1 MFSRSLALPTRPSY
15 WISPAKKLIPDEAPS
30 HPDEHVL
37 EISYSNLPELQI
49 ALHAMGDNLVQDA
62 HHDFVIFPE
71 PAREQQPFAPPA
83 K

>member
-1 MFSRSLALPTRPSY
+1 
-15 WISPAKKLIPDEAPS
+15 
-30 HPDEHVL
+30 
-37 EISYSNLPELQI
+37 
-49 ALHAMGDNLVQDA
+49 VQDA

>member
-1 MFSRSLALPTRPSY
+1 
-15 WISPAKKLIPDEAPS
+15 
-30 HPDEHVL
+30 
-37 EISYSNLPELQI
+37 
-49 ALHAMGDNLVQDA
+49 MGDNLVQDA